1 MNTKINIQ
9 TIMWSLLSTILFG
22 ICIYEYFTLSY
33 NLQSIYDEG
42 FFFITSCKL
51 NDPIAF
57 TQPLSLSVNLINAL
71 IPNIDQYDI
80 LSLRQD
86 AFIAK
91 GISLLVLFT
100 CSCIYLYKRYN
111 ERHLYAYLT
120 MLSSYLL
127 IATILLP
134 SIVFNMNDLML
145 ILTSFAF
152 SLCLIYSITEKK
164 VIQYFEV
171 VLIGVVSCFTL
182 LCNLPAGG
190 MMIVL
195 CLIYL
200 GIYKNFNIRQVNYIL
215 VFGIL
220 GIIIGFLITHIW
232 VISLQDCL
240 EFMQKG
246 ITQTTTGGRASHHSL
261 SKIILVIFLGLRDL
275 TITVLILCGLTYIC
289 KIIHNKVKKDW
300 LTIISILILFLIVYK
315 WQVKPQI
322 TITSI
327 MCWLTILFLDNQ
339 FKNRKLK
346 VDEILL
352 IVFSLVLPIG
362 MVFGTNTSIIVKALL
377 CSGSWGFLIFYL
389 YYLTNSSKIWYA
401 LVGYIIVICSVLNK
415 IDFCDKSEDVFQFS
429 SEKSIARMNLT
440 KHQKKFYDEVYDV
453 ITEKGFVSNTDTML
467 GFCFNEMTIVAM
479 NAVPYTND
487 QQPEEFLL
495 HDLNILPSPKFMILS
510 EWDSVVLYSRLVELN
525 WNFPDSYDYYKCRN
539 NPDPNSKYDMTQSI
553 IYCRKD

>member
-182 LCNLPAGG
+182 LCNLPAGC